1 MADSTLT
8 AIQTK
13 VRRLTRSPSEAQ
25 LSTAQL
31 NEYIN
36 TFVLY
41 DFPEHLR
48 LFSLRT
54 TFTFYTNPFQDVYPT
69 DIASFVGVTTNPLYN
84 FQNLYITTHDPI
96 YIAGYPSFFS
106 QSRSQFFGIY
116 PMVNNIASIG
126 TTGDGVTTTFTG
138 NIGSTSGASN
148 SNNSL
153 VPILQNNVLFDSLD
167 TNNQGLSLVDVPV
180 IDTTTGNP
188 TTIGNLYVPG
198 QEPTTP
204 PTVVLVNN
212 NIDYVTGDFT
222 ITFSAAPG
230 ASEVINSQTVP
241 YVAALPQSMLY
252 YDNKFTLRPVPD
264 QPYRVNL
271 EVYKRPAEL
280 LDSGQSPELEEQ
292 WQYIAYGAS
301 KKVFED
307 RMDMD
312 SVQLIMPEYKK
323 QEILVLRRTLVQ
335 QTNTRTATIY
345 TEQTSSQGGGWWGG
359 FGGNF

>member
-1 MADSTLT
+1 MSDSTLS

-13 VRRLTRSPSEAQ
+13 VRRLTRSPSDAQ
-25 LSTAQL
+25 LSTTQI

-41 DFPEHLR
+41 DFTEHLR

-54 TFTFYTNPFQDVYPT
+54 TFTFYANPFQDVYPT
-69 DIASFVGVTTNPLYN
+69 DTASFVGVTTNPLYN
-84 FQNLYITTHDPI
+84 FQNLYITTHDPV

-116 PMVNNIASIG
+116 PIVNNIASIG

-138 NIGSTSGASN
+138 NIASTGN
-148 SNNSL
+148 PIGSNNVF
-153 VPILQNNVLFDSLD
+153 VPVLQNNVLFDSLD

-180 IDTTTGNP
+180 VSTVTGNP
-188 TTIGNLYVPG
+188 TTTGNLYVPG

-204 PTVVLVNN
+204 PTVVLANN

-230 ASEVINSQTVP
+230 SGKTINSQTVP
-241 YVAALPQSMLY
+241 YVPALPQAMLY
-252 YDNKFTLRPVPD
+252 YDNKFILRPVPD
-264 QPYRVNL
+264 QPYRINI

-280 LDSGQSPELEEQ
+280 LDSGQSPELQEQ
-292 WQYIAYGAS
+292 WQYIAYGAA

-307 RMDMD
+307 RMDLE
-312 SVQLIMPEYKK
+312 SVQMIMPEFKK
-323 QEILVLRRTLVQ
+323 QQSLVLRRTLVQ
-335 QTNTRTATIY
+335 QTNVRTSTIY
-345 TEQTSSQGGGWWGG
+345 TEQTSSQGGGWWGWY
-359 FGGNF
+359 GGNF